1 MTKMHTLQV
10 TKTLDN
16 GMVRTIDVGV
26 HFNGAYYQ
34 DDGNNIFLGRASETD
49 NWFIYV
55 RSPHYASDERL
66 AELNALIVPVGNDY
80 GFALA
85 WVHYLAL
92 VKESYRR

>member
-16 GMVRTIDVGV
+16 GMVRTNEIGV
-26 HFNGAYYQ
+26 HFNGSYFL
-34 DDGNNIFLGRASETD
+34 DDGNNIFLGRASATD

-55 RSPHYASDERL
+55 RSPHYASDEKL
-66 AELNALIVPVGNDY
+66 AELNALIVPVGGDY

-85 WVHYLAL
+85 WSYYLAL
-92 VKESYRR
+92 VEEDYRR